1 LAVSRFFF
9 TFLTLNMEPKMDTF
23 PRTAVYPG
31 SFDPPTKGH
40 LDVLQRATGL
50 FDRVVV
56 GIGRNPE
63 KDSLFTAEERVELM
77 NALRPDG
84 FDVVVEA
91 YEGLTVDFAKK
102 HQAVALIRGFR
113 TMSDVESECRL
124 AIANRTVAD
133 LETVLMVAA
142 PEHAF
147 TSSRLIRE
155 VVGLGGALD
164 RLRAFVPEV
173 VLDCLATK
181 QTELQQR
188 MEES

>member
-1 LAVSRFFF
+1 
-9 TFLTLNMEPKMDTF
+9 MDNF

-40 LDVLQRATGL
+40 LDVLKRAAGL

-63 KDSLFTAEERVELM
+63 KDSLFTAEERIGLM
-77 NALRPDG
+77 KTVRPEGLDI
-84 FDVVVEA
+84 VVES

-155 VVGLGGALD
+155 VVGLGGELE
-164 RLRAFVPEV
+164 RLRAFVPDV
-173 VLDCLATK
+173 VLESLSEK
-181 QTELQQR
+181 QRELQQR
-188 MEES
+188 MHGS